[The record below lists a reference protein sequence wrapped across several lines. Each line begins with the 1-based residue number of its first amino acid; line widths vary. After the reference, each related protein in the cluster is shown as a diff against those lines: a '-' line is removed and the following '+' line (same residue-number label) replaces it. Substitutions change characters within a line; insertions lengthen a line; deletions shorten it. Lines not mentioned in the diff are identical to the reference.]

1 MIYNSDSSSN
11 WSHVFSHVYDWNKS
25 PTGIIFCFQ
34 ALFLIVNAIYF
45 GSYQFLSNMA
55 RPTYSETG
63 ALIDG
68 GIDLNMYEGM
78 AEYVWTPAVM
88 CNASSSNPV

>member
-1 MIYNSDSSSN
+1 MTYNYDSSSN
-11 WSHVFSHVYDWNKS
+11 RNHAFPHVYEIEINRQYH
-25 PTGIIFCFQ
+25 FCFQ
-34 ALFLIVNAIYF
+34 ALFLVVNAIYF
-45 GSYQFLSNMA
+45 GCYQFLSNMA

-78 AEYVWTPAVM
+78 AEYVWPPTVLVQ
-88 CNASSSNPV
+88 CFQQ